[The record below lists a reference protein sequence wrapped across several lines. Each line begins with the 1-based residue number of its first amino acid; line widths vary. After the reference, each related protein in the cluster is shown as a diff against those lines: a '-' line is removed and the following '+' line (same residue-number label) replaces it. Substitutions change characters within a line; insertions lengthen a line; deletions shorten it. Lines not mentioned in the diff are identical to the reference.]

1 MHQSLL
7 HRLAGIISN
16 VFNPLLAVLLFYIY
30 HTVKYY
36 PGQEAQRLL
45 PVLLIVLLPCVFWIL
60 WNVRRGRY
68 SNMDVSNRRQR
79 VSLYFF
85 TEAMLL
91 VYQLYLNF
99 SGQSPDIQ
107 FFFLMILLV
116 AMHISNY
123 FIKSSMHTAFNIFV
137 AAMFFAEFWQA
148 GLAWL
153 MISLFV
159 AVSRVILK
167 RHTPAEVFSGAAIGL
182 AVSAMYLFVNIN
194 ANY

>member
-1 MHQSLL
+1 M
-7 HRLAGIISN
+7 AGIISN